1 MAGCWV
7 SKGLSLHQ
15 LGIRESVQFKIL
27 SYLAGICQ
35 CFSKK
40 NISTQNGVH
49 LKKHVDTTSYRGL
62 QRKIRIEMLQIAIN
76 NKVLNIEKERYPD
89 FPIRHI
95 LLTNFLFK

>member
-1 MAGCWV
+1 LKTFALFSAIDLGVKFNMAGCWV

-49 LKKHVDTTSYRGL
+49 LKKHVDTTS
-62 QRKIRIEMLQIAIN
+62 
-76 NKVLNIEKERYPD
+76 
-89 FPIRHI
+89 
-95 LLTNFLFK
+95 